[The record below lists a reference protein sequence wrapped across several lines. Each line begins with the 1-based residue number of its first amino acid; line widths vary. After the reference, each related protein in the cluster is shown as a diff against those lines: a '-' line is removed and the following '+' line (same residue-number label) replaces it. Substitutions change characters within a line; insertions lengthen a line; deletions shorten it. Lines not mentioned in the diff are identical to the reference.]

1 MGACETEYY
10 EDQAKPVAREFLLA
24 AFAAVRNAAGQL
36 LLVRRADDG
45 LWELPGGRMEVAE
58 YVSAAVVREIAEETA
73 VAVRTTA
80 VAGAYSDP
88 EHLLA
93 YPDGGI
99 YQQPA
104 IQKVPGQPGERYAQG
119 QAIMLG

>member
-1 MGACETEYY
+1 MTACGATRW
-10 EDQAKPVAREFLLA
+10 P
-24 AFAAVRNAAGQL
+24 
-36 LLVRRADDG
+36 DG
-45 LWELPGGRMEVAE
+45 DRGIRVGGRG
-58 YVSAAVVREIAEETA
+58 SHIAEETG